1 MRTFGNRLRAIVV
14 ILAGIALILGTSA
27 CSWFDSRQTNEP
39 TPNGSTTPA
48 SKITVVATLNQW
60 GSLAKQIGGNQVEVS
75 SILSPDTTNAHSFDP
90 NAKQV
95 TQMRKAQV
103 LLTNGA
109 GYDAWA
115 DRSLPGAL
123 HGCPWPTRWVHWMAT
138 TRTCGS
144 RVTPD
149 RPWPRN

>member
-75 SILSPDTTNAHSFDP
+75 SILSPTPPTHIPSTRMP
-90 NAKQV
+90 N
-95 TQMRKAQV
+95 
-103 LLTNGA
+103 
-109 GYDAWA
+109 
-115 DRSLPGAL
+115 RSPRCA
-123 HGCPWPTRWVHWMAT
+123 
-138 TRTCGS
+138 
-144 RVTPD
+144 
-149 RPWPRN
+149 RPKCC

>member
-1 MRTFGNRLRAIVV
+1 MRTLGNGLHAIAA

-27 CSWFDSRQTNEP
+27 CSWFGSRQTNEP

-60 GSLAKQIGGNQVEVS
+60 GHWRSRLAAIRWKS
-75 SILSPDTTNAHSFDP
+75 RRSSPDTTNAHSFEP

-109 GYDAWA
+109 GYDTWA
-115 DRSLPGAL
+115 DRSLPG
-123 HGCPWPTRWVHWMAT
+123 T
-138 TRTCGS
+138 
-144 RVTPD
+144 
-149 RPWPRN
+149 

>member
-1 MRTFGNRLRAIVV
+1 MRTLGNGLHAIAA

-27 CSWFDSRQTNEP
+27 CSWFGSRQTNEP

-75 SILSPDTTNAHSFDP
+75 SILPPDTTNAHSFEP

-103 LLTNGA
+103 LLTNG
-109 GYDAWA
+109 
-115 DRSLPGAL
+115 
-123 HGCPWPTRWVHWMAT
+123 T
-138 TRTCGS
+138 
-144 RVTPD
+144 
-149 RPWPRN
+149 